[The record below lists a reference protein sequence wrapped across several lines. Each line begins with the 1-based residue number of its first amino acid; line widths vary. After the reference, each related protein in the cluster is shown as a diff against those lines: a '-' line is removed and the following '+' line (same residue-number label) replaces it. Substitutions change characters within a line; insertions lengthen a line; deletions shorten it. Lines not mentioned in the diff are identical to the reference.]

1 MKLLKNAVVIATV
14 ALSLGSFSTTASAVC
29 LGMACMYNRMTP
41 IEGIDATLGQVTEAL
56 EAIKIRNSGGAAG
69 SDKESDEIII
79 NNIKDALKLSK
90 EINANDKLDRSRNRA
105 NDYLKKARTA
115 VQGGDLNKA
124 VEDLNEAGKRFSAL
138 KTMIDLTMDDRESQ
152 QTHML
157 NRILDT
163 PDPKAGARAGV
174 K

>member
-1 MKLLKNAVVIATV
+1 MKLLKNAAVATTL

-41 IEGIDATLGQVTEAL
+41 SEGIDATLVQVTEAL
-56 EAIKIRNSGGAAG
+56 NAIQARNNGGSADSNNAG
-69 SDKESDEIII
+69 DDAII

-90 EINANDKLDRSRNRA
+90 EINANDKVDRNRNRA
-105 NDYLKKARTA
+105 NGDLKKARAA
-115 VQGGDLNKA
+115 VEEGDLNKA
-124 VEDLNEAGKRFSAL
+124 SEHLKEAEKRFAAL
-138 KTMIDLTMDDRESQ
+138 KGMIDLTLDDRESQ

-163 PDPKAGARAGV
+163 PDPKAGSR